1 MLCPRCGN
9 EWDASR
15 SSCSNGGFKVR
26 AANPTAS
33 STSFAGQ
40 AQRGGVSQGQA
51 FAPGQ
56 QSDNG
61 SMTRQQRG
69 NTPAVGPTVSTPN
82 LSPAPPLISGSNWPT
97 SKQNSGSLPTVKKQT
112 DGLSASQFPNTP
124 RPMSPPSS
132 PQILQRGTNVQTNG
146 PAPANDVT
154 MRPAFEK
161 QALRKASPTRDAEMG
176 RI

>member
-15 SSCSNGGFKVR
+15 SSCSNCGFKVR

-40 AQRGGVSQGQA
+40 AQRGGVSQGQS

-69 NTPAVGPTVSTPN
+69 TTPAVGPAVSTSN
-82 LSPAPPLISGSNWPT
+82 LPPVPPLTSGSSWPT
-97 SKQNSGSLPTVKKQT
+97 SKQNSGSFPTVKKQT
-112 DGLSASQFPNTP
+112 DGLSASQFPSTP
-124 RPMSPPSS
+124 RPMFPPSS
-132 PQILQRGTNVQTNG
+132 PQIPQRGINAQTNG

-161 QALRKASPTRDAEMG
+161 PALRKVSPTRDAEMG
-176 RI
+176 